1 MQSLVDQKT
10 NYLGSRFRRL
20 WSLYQQN
27 EDLIKVG
34 AYKSGTNAE
43 LDEAI
48 RARDKMISFLRQDLN
63 QRHNFQDSIKD
74 MSKIMNESESL
85 LKSPMS

>member
-10 NYLGSRFRRL
+10 NYLGGRFRRL

-43 LDEAI
+43 VDEAI
-48 RARDKMISFLRQDLN
+48 RVREKMVSFLRQDLN
-63 QRHNFQDSIKD
+63 QRHSFQNSVKD

-85 LKSPMS
+85 LKNPMS